1 MKIIWFLP
9 AYIKK
14 KPYLCSRNNK
24 DNNSL
29 KPKSRKGIKIMKTYT
44 FAEIA
49 NKYGE
54 NIARQAI
61 EIEAEATSRVI
72 YPAFEP
78 EHADKS
84 EWAAQGSVEAE
95 NGDTIQAFWYLTDE
109 DEENL
114 DFFDW
119 ESNVE
124 FQIEEA

>member
-1 MKIIWFLP
+1 
-9 AYIKK
+9 
-14 KPYLCSRNNK
+14 
-24 DNNSL
+24 
-29 KPKSRKGIKIMKTYT
+29 MKTYT

-54 NIARQAI
+54 NIARQAM

-72 YPAFEP
+72 YTAFEP
-78 EHADKS
+78 EHAEKN

-95 NGDTIQAFWYLTDE
+95 NGDTIQAFRYITDE

>member
-1 MKIIWFLP
+1 
-9 AYIKK
+9 
-14 KPYLCSRNNK
+14 
-24 DNNSL
+24 
-29 KPKSRKGIKIMKTYT
+29 MKTFT

-54 NIARQAI
+54 NIARQAM

-72 YPAFEP
+72 YTAFEP
-78 EHADKS
+78 EHADMH
-84 EWAAQGSVEAE
+84 EWASQGSVEAE

-109 DEENL
+109 EEENI
-114 DFFDW
+114 DFYDW

>member
-72 YPAFEP
+72 YPAF
-78 EHADKS
+78 
-84 EWAAQGSVEAE
+84 
-95 NGDTIQAFWYLTDE
+95 
-109 DEENL
+109 
-114 DFFDW
+114 
-119 ESNVE
+119 
-124 FQIEEA
+124 

>member
-1 MKIIWFLP
+1 
-9 AYIKK
+9 
-14 KPYLCSRNNK
+14 
-24 DNNSL
+24 
-29 KPKSRKGIKIMKTYT
+29 MKTYT

-54 NIARQAI
+54 NIARQAM

-78 EHADKS
+78 EHTEKN